1 MPAAKSRDFD
11 RRGVLFPAS
20 APWTGRDNRLLVPQP
35 SPDITALLED
45 LAGGNRTVVDALLP
59 HVYEELRALA
69 RRHLRRERAGH
80 TLNTTA
86 LVHEAYLKLV
96 RQDHVD
102 WQNRAHFYGV
112 AALAMRRLLI
122 NYAKQRRAEK
132 RGGGDPLATFEEGSV
147 AREAR
152 SEEVIALDE
161 ALTRLAA
168 FNERQSQVVT
178 MSFFGGLTHEEI
190 AAVLDV
196 SVPTVRRDWRIAR
209 AWLTRELGRDP

>member
-1 MPAAKSRDFD
+1 VSSR
-11 RRGVLFPAS
+11 
-20 APWTGRDNRLLVPQP
+20 
-35 SPDITALLED
+35 SPDITALLAN

-59 HVYEELRALA
+59 HVYDQLRVLA
-69 RRHLRRERAGH
+69 RRHLRGERAGH

-96 RQDHVD
+96 GQEQVS

-122 NYAKQRRAEK
+122 NYAKKRLAEK
-132 RGGGDPLATFEEGSV
+132 RGGGAALATFDLDEV

-161 ALTRLAA
+161 ALDRLAT
-168 FNERQSQVVT
+168 FNDRQSQVVT
-178 MSFFGGLTHEEI
+178 MWFFGGLTHEEI
-190 AAVLDV
+190 AEVLGV
-196 SVPTVRRDWRIAR
+196 SVPTVRRDWRIAK
-209 AWLTRELGRDP
+209 AWLTRELGDDLQA